1 MVTSSL
7 PAQIAFSQFPAIPGF
22 VRRLPR
28 FVVNRLS
35 SHASLGYASFQHRD
49 RSLGFVTALT
59 SSFFPASSLTTQSR
73 GLSWEHCFR
82 VLHLAARQSLILVV
96 RRGEAK
102 AIKILAFRNL
112 ALKFSVLLLVTSL
125 LPAQIAFC
133 QFPVTPDCARRHDLR
148 ASKLAGI
155 VLSPVWVT
163 LRILAATA
171 SWGLQQPFKI

>member
-7 PAQIAFSQFPAIPGF
+7 PAQIAFSQFPVIPGF
-22 VRRLPR
+22 VRRLSR

-35 SHASLGYASFQHRD
+35 SHASLGYALHQHRD
-49 RSLGFVTALT
+49 RSLGIVTALT

-96 RRGEAK
+96 RRHRQKAK
-102 AIKILAFRNL
+102 ECWLFAIFFSHSAFG
-112 ALKFSVLLLVTSL
+112 FLVTSS

-133 QFPVTPDCARRHDLR
+133 QFPVTPRCARRHYFL
-148 ASKLAGI
+148 
-155 VLSPVWVT
+155 VL
-163 LRILAATA
+163 
-171 SWGLQQPFKI
+171 